1 MANSAHHSLQATV
14 RNSKGLHMRPLE
26 VIARKAQSFLSQ
38 INVTR
43 GLNRVDAKSFLHL
56 LTLGADAG
64 TQLNVEATGEDAES
78 AVQQLVTLIESDFE
92 IAEVSARAN

>member
-1 MANSAHHSLQATV
+1 MANSAHHSLQGTV

>member
-92 IAEVSARAN
+92 IAEVTARAN

>member
-1 MANSAHHSLQATV
+1 
-14 RNSKGLHMRPLE
+14 MRPLE

-64 TQLNVEATGEDAES
+64 TQLTVEATGEDAES